1 MIRPAL
7 VMWVINKSQ
16 SRPLPLVAARVHR
29 FRRAAGGMVVVPAPA
44 ARGLRAADSRRSG
57 QKCSAAN
64 AGAGTTIRGRFPRRM
79 TSPGAVVPTCTVRHP
94 GQAISFSMSKPFFIT
109 TAIDYTNGAPHI
121 GHAYEKVLADV
132 LARYHRL
139 KGDDVFFLTGV
150 DQHGQKVQQSA
161 EKQGVEPQQFVDE
174 VTGKFRALWDKLDV
188 QYTGWAATT
197 DPLHKECV
205 RANLQKLWDDKDPA
219 TGQSRWLYKKSQR
232 GFYSIRQEQF
242 LTDKE
247 RGPDGHFGPEW
258 GVVEERDEENFYFRL
273 TQDPATGLPGWDPK
287 QWLLDFI
294 DKRSADGNPFVVPDF
309 RVAELRH
316 AVEKLDGDL
325 CISRP
330 ASRLKWGIP
339 FPESFGAGFVTFVWF
354 DALVNY
360 ISFVPGHDPHYEHRT
375 PKPETPTPKHGTP
388 DSELGFGSS
397 EFRFRFADC
406 WPPLHVIGKD
416 ILIPAH
422 GVYWPVM
429 LKALGFTDDE
439 MPTLLVHGWWNIA
452 GAKMSKSLGNVVD
465 PDALADRYGAEALR
479 YYLVSNIASGYDS
492 DFSEE
497 YLIQRYNTDLA
508 NNLGNLLNRT
518 LSMAQKY
525 RLGTLRKSEIDGFK
539 VPMAGGEMP
548 NEWPVHV
555 LQNYPQHL
563 DEFLVHEALADVGQI
578 AVHCNGVIEKKAPWT
593 LAKLEKVE
601 PARIHELDAVLYHL
615 AESLRIIAILISPVL
630 PRAAHG
636 IFDQLRWKL
645 DKAGHESRFRLAD
658 AQWGGLPDGHTLGQ
672 PTPLFPRIETPVA

>member
-1 MIRPAL
+1 
-7 VMWVINKSQ
+7 
-16 SRPLPLVAARVHR
+16 
-29 FRRAAGGMVVVPAPA
+29 
-44 ARGLRAADSRRSG
+44 
-57 QKCSAAN
+57 
-64 AGAGTTIRGRFPRRM
+64 
-79 TSPGAVVPTCTVRHP
+79 
-94 GQAISFSMSKPFFIT
+94 MSKSFFIT

-174 VTGKFRALWDKLDV
+174 ITAKFVALWDKLDV

-232 GFYSIRQEQF
+232 GFYSVRQEQF

-247 RGPDGHFGPEW
+247 RGPDGQFGPEW

-294 DKRSADGNPFVVPDF
+294 AKRSAEENPFVVPDF

-339 FPESFGAGFVTFVWF
+339 FPETFGAGFVTFVWF

-360 ISFVPGHDPHYEHRT
+360 ITFVPGHDPNYAERMKDEGGRMKGSMEDG
-375 PKPETPTPKHGTP
+375 PPPSSSAAGPT
-388 DSELGFGSS
+388 SS
-397 EFRFRFADC
+397 SFIPHPSSFASL

-429 LKALGFTDDE
+429 LKALGFSDDE

-452 GAKMSKSLGNVVD
+452 GAKMSKSLGNVID
-465 PDALADRYGAEALR
+465 PDALADKYGAEALR
-479 YYLVSNIASGYDS
+479 YYLMSDIATGKDA

-497 YLIQRYNTDLA
+497 RLIQSYNAALA
-508 NNLGNLLNRT
+508 NSLGNLLNRT
-518 LSMAQKY
+518 LSMAGKY
-525 RLGTLRKSEIDGFK
+525 RVGKVRQSPVEEWGTPMPPAPSDAPDAGKHMSWHSGFDAPGGK
-539 VPMAGGEMP
+539 VYPDDYSNSFNMAVTAYTGHMRDSAIQWALEQVVQRATSA
-548 NEWPVHV
+548 N
-555 LQNYPQHL
+555 Q
-563 DEFLVHEALADVGQI
+563 LVDTA
-578 AVHCNGVIEKKAPWT
+578 APWK
-593 LAKLEKVE
+593 LAKDQTERGK
-601 PARIHELDAVLYHL
+601 AQLDIVLYSL

-636 IFDQLRWKL
+636 IFDQLQWKL
-645 DKAGHESRFRLAD
+645 DAAGHESRFRLAD
-658 AQWGGLPDGHTLGQ
+658 APWGGLPDGHTLGQ
-672 PTPLFPRIETPVA
+672 PTPLFPRIEAPAA